1 MIRLSRSFRHLHTAA
16 KTTGKITRNDLP
28 VCSQCKF
35 FYMGDNT
42 CGKFGEKD
50 ILKGGI
56 HYDSAR
62 SCRQDETQCGTGAVL
77 YSPMTRGEKI
87 TKQVYYYLSDAVY
100 MLVPTLAFTGALLV
114 YSYFGLA
121 HTHNTR

>member
-1 MIRLSRSFRHLHTAA
+1 MIRRHVFSQRIFRHLHTE
-16 KTTGKITRNDLP
+16 TSGKIAHNDLP
-28 VCSQCKF
+28 VCSQCTF
-35 FYMGDNT
+35 FIMGDNT

-62 SCRQDETQCGTGAVL
+62 SCRQDETQCGKGAVL

-87 TKQVYYYLSDAVY
+87 TKQMCYYLSDTVY
-100 MLVPTLAFTGALLV
+100 MLIPVFAFTGTFV
-114 YSYFGLA
+114 YSFIRM
-121 HTHNTR
+121 NNM